1 MENHEQTRHD
11 LEAKIVRRCW
21 QDEEFR
27 KNFTAD
33 PSGAFVKYLH
43 VPAGNLPKIAVHH
56 EEPGSWHIVLP
67 QSPPN
72 ASELSEQDLET
83 IAGGTTI
90 SILITASVAASAVVT
105 SLATSAAA
113 TINQG
118 W

>member
-27 KNFTAD
+27 KDFTAD
-33 PSGAFVKYLH
+33 PTATFVKYLH
-43 VPAGNLPKIAVHH
+43 VPAANLPKIAVHH

-67 QSPPN
+67 QRPLN
-72 ASELSEQDLET
+72 VNELSEQDLEK

-90 SILITASVAASAVVT
+90 SILISVSVAASAVVT
-105 SLATSAAA
+105 SVATSAAA
-113 TINQG
+113 TVNQG